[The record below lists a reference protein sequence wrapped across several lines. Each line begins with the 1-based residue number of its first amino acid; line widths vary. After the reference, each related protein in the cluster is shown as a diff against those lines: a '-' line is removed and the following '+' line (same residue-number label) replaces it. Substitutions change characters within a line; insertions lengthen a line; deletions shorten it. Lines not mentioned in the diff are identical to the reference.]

1 MRVPV
6 ENSLYTEEE
15 LLKMSKKRAVDGL
28 SEKVQR
34 FCEFYVEGHN
44 RKMALKKAGFS
55 QGTIEGGQ
63 GNYAYKILRDE
74 NAIRYI
80 MWLKVRVMNASL
92 VNAIDIIDHWVRI
105 AFSDMTDF
113 VDIFPHSIR
122 LKPVSEVDGQL
133 IKSIKSGRDGVSIEL
148 YDKLKALDSLAKY
161 CSDMPQEWKQKLEE
175 RRMDLMEQDFELKKR
190 QMEMDNH
197 EVEDD
202 EFIEAIKASTEAVWD
217 ET

>member
-15 LLKMSKKRAVDGL
+15 LLKMSKKRAVEGL

-113 VDIFPHSIR
+113 VDI
-122 LKPVSEVDGQL
+122 L

-190 QMEMDNH
+190 QVEMENP